1 MKINRDKHL
10 PDVKSQTSARAFM
23 RTFSKG
29 IGVNGS
35 MAEYASGL
43 IPGFKGYLESLKLAK
58 DDYKINYTQILIED
72 LYKRNLITSDR
83 IEELGR
89 ILDEDQSI
97 RLFLGYAYEAAEKSY
112 SKRSKSLLALY
123 SGMVIADPEL
133 LNNHESS
140 IILDALSSLND
151 FNLDH
156 FEIAV
161 NFINERDDPQTS
173 AEEGFKAIM
182 LRNGFTETQIDSQI
196 GSFISSIKKLIS
208 LQVLEQETKT
218 IGSFSKF
225 LIEESP
231 FTKTLYSLF
240 MEHKSI
246 YETYETQEEPSK

>member
-1 MKINRDKHL
+1 MKINRDEHL
-10 PDVKSQTSARAFM
+10 PDVKSQISARALL
-23 RTFSKG
+23 RTVSKG
-29 IGVNGS
+29 VGVGGS
-35 MAEYASGL
+35 IAEYTSGL

-58 DDYKINYTQILIED
+58 NDYKINYTQILIED
-72 LYKRNLITSDR
+72 LCKREFMTPEKA
-83 IEELGR
+83 EELGR
-89 ILDEDQSI
+89 VLDQDQSV

-123 SGMVIADPEL
+123 SGMVISDPEL

-161 NFINERDDPQTS
+161 TFINERDDSQIS
-173 AEEGFKAIM
+173 AEDGFRTIM
-182 LRNGFTETQIDSQI
+182 LRNGFSDTQIDAQI

-218 IGSFSKF
+218 WGSFEKF

-231 FTKTLYSLF
+231 FTRTLYTLF
-240 MEHKSI
+240 MEYKSL
-246 YETYETQEEPSK
+246 YETNEEPSE